1 MKENEMV
8 RMHTTRSWDFLGLS
22 MGVDIKQEQQPNE
35 LLAAA
40 NHGDG
45 MIIGVIDTGGWL
57 VQPKVNAINCV
68 GGLPPLRLSF
78 ISFQVFGLSHRAS
91 LMMAMDPLLQ
101 DGRELAKPVP
111 TSVPTIAI
119 ESSSVRGGM
128 LALTSTGDFSKVTSC
143 LPGILMATAP
153 TQPPQPVATSS
164 TTPASS
170 DWQLERLV
178 VARLAP
184 G

>member
-57 VQPKVNAINCV
+57 VRSAQ
-68 GGLPPLRLSF
+68 G
-78 ISFQVFGLSHRAS
+78 
-91 LMMAMDPLLQ
+91 
-101 DGRELAKPVP
+101 
-111 TSVPTIAI
+111 
-119 ESSSVRGGM
+119 
-128 LALTSTGDFSKVTSC
+128 
-143 LPGILMATAP
+143 
-153 TQPPQPVATSS
+153 
-164 TTPASS
+164 
-170 DWQLERLV
+170 
-178 VARLAP
+178 
-184 G
+184 